1 MAERDSPCQR
11 DGRNVEDL
19 PDPFAEPLF
28 GRAPTVKRR
37 RWWQRAE
44 RRTETVAPPEAPP
57 AEAPSTTWLDRSER
71 ASFFRSGG
79 QEPPPPPVFPTEGPA
94 DTAPRRPWLRYGL
107 ATLGAM
113 LLITLLWLI
122 FTAPLGRALEPLP
135 NPAML
140 IVSSEGRPIARR
152 GAIKEAPVEIAK
164 LKPYTPAAFVAIEDR
179 RFYRHWGIDPRAIG
193 RAFVANMQAGGVRQG
208 GSTLTQQLAKTSFL
222 SSDRALKRKAQEVII
237 AFWLEGWLTK
247 DEILSRYL
255 SSVYFGDGVYGLR
268 AASRHY
274 FGKQPEQL
282 TLAQSAML
290 AGLVQAPSRLAPT
303 RNLAG
308 ARKRAGLVLNAMRD
322 TGVVTPAQARAALAA
337 PARPIRRTQKVP
349 TGTYFADWMAPQ
361 AADAFETDFGEV
373 KVTSTLDADLQRL
386 AARAVGNAALGPGV
400 QAALVAMRP
409 DGRVVAM
416 VGGRSYKE
424 STFNRATQA
433 RRQPG
438 SAFKLFVYLAAL
450 RAGYRPDSM
459 VEDRPITIDGWSPA
473 NNDGVFRGK
482 VTLQEAFARSSNA
495 ATVRLSEDVGRAQV
509 LRTAR
514 ELGISTPL
522 PDSPSVA
529 LGTAGV
535 SLLEL
540 TSAYAAV
547 AGGRYPVKATGL
559 PPLAV
564 KGASPDFAAT
574 LFGRGGRLDENR
586 DWRPMLDL
594 LWAAA
599 NEGTGRKA
607 ALATPTFGKTGTSQ
621 DNRDALFVGFA
632 GDLVVGV
639 WVGRDDNK
647 SLGKKVSGGTTP
659 AQIWRSFMAPALSL
673 DGRSATALPAGYRVP
688 RRGSGPNQQTP
699 PIMEDIGG
707 WFDRLSD
714 VANSL
719 MAESR

>member
-1 MAERDSPCQR
+1 MADRDSPWQR

-19 PDPFAEPLF
+19 PDPFAAPLF
-28 GRAPTVKRR
+28 GDAPPVRRR
-37 RWWQRAE
+37 RWWWKRK
-44 RRTETVAPPEAPP
+44 APATP
-57 AEAPSTTWLDRSER
+57 AADLHSAAPSTDWFLRED
-71 ASFFRSGG
+71 AAPPFF
-79 QEPPPPPVFPTEGPA
+79 PPPPPPTPTFDEAVQEPA
-94 DTAPRRPWLRYGL
+94 RNHRPWLRWGL
-107 ATLGAM
+107 MAFGALA
-113 LLITLLWLI
+113 LLTLLWLI

-179 RFYRHWGIDPRAIG
+179 RFYRHWGIDLRAIG
-193 RAFVANMQAGGVRQG
+193 RAMVANFQAGGVRQG

-274 FGKQPEQL
+274 FGRQPEEL

-308 ARKRAGLVLNAMRD
+308 ARKRARLVLAAMAD
-322 TGVVTPAQARAALAA
+322 TGAVSRARADAA
-337 PARPIRRTQKVP
+337 VASPARPVRRTQKVP

-373 KVTSTLDADLQRL
+373 RVVSTLDADLQRL
-386 AARAVGNAALGPGV
+386 ASRAVGNAALGPGV

-416 VGGRSYKE
+416 VGGRSYKG

-450 RAGYRPDSM
+450 RAGYRPDSI
-459 VEDRPITIDGWSPA
+459 VEDRPVTIDGWSPA
-473 NNDGVFRGK
+473 NNDGVFRGQL
-482 VTLQEAFARSSNA
+482 TLQEAFARSSNA
-495 ATVRLSEDVGRAQV
+495 ATVRLSEDVGRAKV
-509 LRTAR
+509 LAAAR
-514 ELGISTPL
+514 DLGISTPL
-522 PDSPSVA
+522 PDAPSVA

-540 TSAYAAV
+540 TAAYAAV
-547 AGGRYPVKATGL
+547 SGGRYPVKATGL
-559 PPLAV
+559 PP
-564 KGASPDFAAT
+564 GSASGDTSDFAAT
-574 LFGRGGRLDENR
+574 LFGRGTGRLDEGR
-586 DWRPMLDL
+586 DWRSMLDL

-647 SLGKKVSGGTTP
+647 SLGKAVSGGTTP
-659 AQIWRSFMAPALSL
+659 AQIWRSFMAPALGI
-673 DGRSATALPAGYRVP
+673 DGRSASALPAGYRVP
-688 RRGSGPNQQTP
+688 RRAPARTEPTP
-699 PIMEDIGG
+699 DIMDETRQ
-707 WFDRLSD
+707 WFDRLSAMAD
-714 VANSL
+714 AL
-719 MAESR
+719 MTESR